1 MMVTMKKAVVLCSII
16 LIGLGGKAQDI
27 HFSQYNYA
35 PMELNPALAGL
46 NNCDYRIAVN
56 ARTQWNTISGGN
68 TYSSFGLSGDV
79 AVGKPT
85 KFNSFAGIGLSLQSD
100 IAGATSY
107 NKNRGSINFAYH
119 FMLDRRGNS
128 HLSIGLQVAVNHRGL
143 YGNSTFDKQY
153 NEVTPG
159 YDPSISSGEN
169 LGRTNMIYIDA
180 GVGALYSVSFQSQR
194 HNLYI
199 GIAATHLN
207 QPSISWTSKGLYND
221 NGSGDKLYLKT
232 TIHGGGSFLLGDK
245 VWIMPNF
252 MILIQGPAQ
261 QYNFGSLVR
270 LRLGNNISQTFFYVG
285 AQYRAPFDAVI
296 LQTRLD
302 FKGFMVGVS
311 YDINI
316 SKLTPASQ
324 TVGAPELAIMYQG
337 CLNRK
342 PRPFFCP
349 TM

>member
-1 MMVTMKKAVVLCSII
+1 MMIRMKK
-16 LIGLGGKAQDI
+16 IGLVGTALICWFIGSTQDV
-27 HFSQYNYA
+27 HFSQYNYS
-35 PMELNPALAGL
+35 PLELNPALAGL
-46 NNCDYRIAVN
+46 NNCDYRVAVN

-68 TYSSFGLSGDV
+68 TYSSFGLSGDI

-100 IAGATSY
+100 WAGATNY
-107 NKNRGSINFAYH
+107 VKNKGTVNFAYH
-119 FMLDRRGNS
+119 FMVDRRGNS
-128 HLSIGLQVAVNHRGL
+128 HISIGLQVGVGHRGL
-143 YGNSTFDKQY
+143 FGNSTYDRQY

-159 YDPSISSGEN
+159 YDPSIPSGEN
-169 LGRTNMIYIDA
+169 FGRTNMIYIDA
-180 GVGALYSVSFQSQR
+180 GLGALYSINFKSQR
-194 HNLYI
+194 HNIYFGVAI
-199 GIAATHLN
+199 NHLN
-207 QPSISWTSKGLYND
+207 QPNISWYSKGIFND
-221 NGSGDKLYLKT
+221 NSNNDKLYLKT
-232 TIHGGGSFLLGDK
+232 TIHGGGSFLVGDK
-245 VWIMPNF
+245 IWIMPNF

-270 LRLGNNISQTFFYVG
+270 LRIGNNISQTFFYVG

-302 FKGFMVGVS
+302 YKGFMIGVS

-324 TVGAPELAIMYQG
+324 TMGAPELAIMYQG

-349 TM
+349 VM